1 MAQRNKTLLLI
12 LALLLFTAIPGPHA
26 AGGSDDLTIP
36 TIRYTLDNGLRV
48 VLSPNKHAPT
58 IGIAVFYN
66 VGSKVEEKGRSGFA
80 HLFEHMMFQGS
91 ENVPKTGHFKIITS
105 HGGSFNGTT
114 GVDYTNY
121 FEELPAQMLPVALW
135 LEADRMRS
143 LKVNQENFD
152 NQRSVVIEEK
162 LRNYDNQ
169 PYVPS
174 YLEIN
179 RLAYEG
185 WWPYEHSTIGDMKD
199 LKNAQ
204 IEWVR
209 EFYYAYYNPA
219 NAVLSIAGNFEP
231 DQAKDLV
238 EIYFGD
244 IPSPPETPAFDPPAF
259 KGQKEEKY
267 KVMVDPLAPLPA
279 FHMTYHIP
287 PMRSPD
293 YYPLKLIAMAL
304 GEGESARL
312 YQKLVKQK
320 QSVQEMAVDLD
331 GRDGPDLFSVFMIL
345 TGKES
350 PGAVG
355 KEVISEI
362 EDIAVNGLTDKEL
375 TKVKNRIKMKYVQ
388 NINNNLHLSLMLAKY
403 ELLWQDAG
411 LINSEVGRFMAI
423 TQEDIV
429 QAAKKYLVEKNR
441 TTLDVLPSEQ
451 ESGLE

>member
-1 MAQRNKTLLLI
+1 MAQRIKAVLAI
-12 LALLLFTAIPGPHA
+12 LALLFFATIPGPQA
-26 AGGSDDLTIP
+26 ADGSDNLAIP
-36 TIRYTLDNGLRV
+36 TIRYTLENGLRV
-48 VLSPNKHAPT
+48 VLSPNKHSPT

-66 VGSKVEEKGRSGFA
+66 VGSKVEDKGRSGFA

-121 FEELPAQMLPVALW
+121 FEELPAEMLPVALW

-143 LKVNQENFD
+143 LKVNQENFE
-152 NQRSVVIEEK
+152 NQRAVVIEEK

-185 WWPYEHSTIGDMKD
+185 WWPYEHSTIGDMED
-199 LKNAQ
+199 LEKAKL
-204 IEWVR
+204 EWVQ
-209 EFYYAYYNPA
+209 EFFYTYYNPA

-231 DQAKDLV
+231 DKAKDFV

-244 IPSPPETPAFDPPAF
+244 IPSPPEIPAFDPPAF
-259 KGQKEEKY
+259 KGQKEEKH
-267 KVMVDPLAPLPA
+267 KVMYDPLAPLPA
-279 FHMTYHIP
+279 FHMAYHIP
-287 PMRSPD
+287 PMRSRD

-312 YQKLVKQK
+312 YQKLVKEK
-320 QSVQEMAVDLD
+320 QLVQEMAVDVD

-350 PGAVG
+350 PGVVR

-362 EDIAVNGLTDKEL
+362 EDIAKNGLADKEL
-375 TKVKNRIKMKYVQ
+375 TKVKNRIKMKYVK
-388 NINNNLHLSLMLAKY
+388 NIDNNLHLSLMLAKY

-411 LINSEVGRFMAI
+411 LINSEVGRFMAV
-423 TQEDIV
+423 TPEDIV
-429 QAAKKYLVEKNR
+429 EAAKKYLVETNR
-441 TTLDVLPSEQ
+441 TTLDVLPSKQ
-451 ESGLE
+451 ENELE